1 MFKRIFGEGEKSPS
15 IKSEIEKL
23 DRQGVSEKELNAL
36 PIDKL
41 VFKISNREIKI
52 DDDAINGLSRS
63 ESDKNV
69 LRTVHELLL
78 LNNSFLREE
87 ANADELY
94 KNRNQQ
100 KVVDTTIENGKLKR
114 VPPSADRKAS

>member
-1 MFKRIFGEGEKSPS
+1 MFKRIFGGENEPPS

-23 DRQGVSEKELNAL
+23 ERQGISEKELNTL

-41 VFKISNREIKI
+41 VFMVSSGEARI
-52 DDDAINGLSRS
+52 DDNIINGLSRS
-63 ESDKNV
+63 DSDKNV

-78 LNNSFLREE
+78 INNSLIREE
-87 ANADELY
+87 ANANELY

-114 VPPSADRKAS
+114 VPPPADRKAS